1 MKYQLIYHSFHC
13 PSAITSLVF
22 SYFLVVVYEF
32 SLYFYGSFDGNPNLC
47 QTGSCASSSNG
58 KKGKSLIV
66 LIITA
71 SASALVVVILG
82 ILTVLWRSKRRRGG
96 IISFHL
102 FTSFIYFGKNRS
114 LEIPLSKLSFLCSVC
129 CQCFFNGPCWGPTS
143 VWGL

>member
-129 CQCFFNGPCWGPTS
+129 CQCFFNGPC
-143 VWGL
+143 